1 MEKIVKIPNAV
12 SSFIVENGA
21 RVQEKGAGVMNIKL
35 KPGVS
40 EPVDIITDIV
50 ARLADANPDL
60 VVTAAGI
67 TPVPYTGG
75 AVFNGLIAFAPRSKF
90 FEKV

>member
-1 MEKIVKIPNAV
+1 MEKIVKIPNEV
-12 SSFIVENGA
+12 STFIAENGA
-21 RVQEKGAGVMNIKL
+21 RVKEKGAGVMNINL